1 MSIMYLGILWITK
14 SQLKLLNNIQLMS
27 LYREKQIDEN
37 IWLDFYALCRI
48 IFFII
53 MLFEMC
59 LFVSHTIYMIMIY
72 ISQIS
77 CTSHIKNISH
87 IIYISHLSYT
97 IHISYII
104 LMSYVFRYFM
114 NCLKFLEIIESFLN
128 YF

>member
-1 MSIMYLGILWITK
+1 
-14 SQLKLLNNIQLMS
+14 MS

-48 IFFII
+48 IFFIL

-104 LMSYVFRYFM
+104 L
-114 NCLKFLEIIESFLN
+114 I
-128 YF
+128 